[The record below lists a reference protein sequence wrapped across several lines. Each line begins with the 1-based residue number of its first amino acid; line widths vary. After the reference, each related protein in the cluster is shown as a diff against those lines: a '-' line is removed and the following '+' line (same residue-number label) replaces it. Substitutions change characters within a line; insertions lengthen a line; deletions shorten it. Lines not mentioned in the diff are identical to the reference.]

1 MDPAP
6 PIPAATLIVIR
17 PASSRPAF
25 SRTPDILVVERAAG
39 MAFAGGAIVFPGGR
53 IDPADKSFAAA
64 LGRPADAARITAIRE
79 TIEESAVLVGLSAS
93 ADAIDPALGLVLQE
107 ALLGGADFA
116 DLLTRHDLALDLD
129 ALTAFARWM
138 PAFKQTRRF
147 DTKFFLAPALPGA
160 WPPRPQPGECQ
171 SAEWASAA
179 ALLARIAAG
188 SDHAIFPT
196 KRNLER
202 IARFATI
209 DEARADAAL
218 YPLDTIIPW
227 VEDRNGEPHVCL
239 PSERGYPVTSEPLA
253 TAFRA

>member
-1 MDPAP
+1 MEPVP

-17 PASSRPAF
+17 PATAGP
-25 SRTPDILVVERAAG
+25 PDILVVERGAA
-39 MAFAGGAIVFPGGR
+39 MAFAGGAIVCPGGR
-53 IDPADKSFAAA
+53 VDPADEAYAAT

-79 TIEESAVLVGLSAS
+79 TIEETAVLAGLRSESNALDS
-93 ADAIDPALGLVLQE
+93 ALGLLLQD

-116 DLLTRHDLALDLD
+116 ALLTDHDLALDLD

-147 DTKFFLAPALPGA
+147 DTMFFIAPALPGTWA
-160 WPPRPQPGECQ
+160 PRPQPGECQ

-179 ALLARIAAG
+179 ALLERIDAG
-188 SDHAIFPT
+188 RDHAIFPT

-202 IARFATI
+202 LARFATI
-209 DEARADAAL
+209 DEARADAARHS
-218 YPLDTIIPW
+218 LDTIIPW
-227 VEDRNGEPHVCL
+227 VEERDGEPHVCL
-239 PSERGYPVTSEPLA
+239 PADRGYPVTSEPLA

>member
-1 MDPAP
+1 MEP

-17 PASSRPAF
+17 PAAAGA
-25 SRTPDILVVERAAG
+25 PDILVVERAAA

-53 IDPADKSFAAA
+53 VDPADQIFAAA
-64 LGRPADAARITAIRE
+64 LGRPADASRVTAIRE
-79 TIEESAVLVGLSAS
+79 TIEESAVLVGLSAGR
-93 ADAIDPALGLVLQE
+93 AVIDPALGLVLQDALVGGANFA
-107 ALLGGADFA
+107 ALLAQ
-116 DLLTRHDLALDLD
+116 HDLALDLD
-129 ALTAFARWM
+129 ALTPFARWM

-147 DTKFFLAPALPGA
+147 DTMFFIAPALPGA

-171 SAEWASAA
+171 SAEWAGAG
-179 ALLARIAAG
+179 ALLTRIDAG

-209 DEARADAAL
+209 DDARADAAHHS
-218 YPLDTIIPW
+218 LDTIIPW
-227 VEDRNGEPHVCL
+227 VEERDGAPHVCL
-239 PSERGYPVTSEPLA
+239 PANRGYPVTSEPLA

>member
-1 MDPAP
+1 MDQPP

-17 PASSRPAF
+17 PAADGP
-25 SRTPDILVVERAAG
+25 PDILVVERGAA

-53 IDPADKSFAAA
+53 VDRADEDHAVA
-64 LGRPADAARITAIRE
+64 LGRPADGAQITAIRE
-79 TIEESAVLVGLSAS
+79 TIEESAVLVGVRAAS
-93 ADAIDPALGLVLQE
+93 RALDSALGLVMQE

-116 DLLTRHDLALDLD
+116 ALLAEHGLTLDLD
-129 ALTAFARWM
+129 ALSAFARWM

-147 DTKFFLAPALPGA
+147 DTMFFIAPALPGA
-160 WPPRPQPGECQ
+160 WPPTPQPGECQ

-179 ALLARIAAG
+179 ALLARIDAG
-188 SDHAIFPT
+188 TDHAIFPT

-209 DEARADAAL
+209 DEARADATL
-218 YPLDTIIPW
+218 HSLDTIMPW
-227 VEDRNGEPHVCL
+227 VEERDGVPHVCL
-239 PSERGYPVTSEPLA
+239 PGDRGYPITSEPLA

>member
-1 MDPAP
+1 MEPAR

-17 PASSRPAF
+17 PAAAGP
-25 SRTPDILVVERAAG
+25 PDVLVVERAAA

-53 IDPADKSFAAA
+53 VDPADEALAAA
-64 LGRPADAARITAIRE
+64 LGRPADAPRITAIRE
-79 TIEESAVLVGLSAS
+79 TIEESAVLVGLRTAS
-93 ADAIDPALGLVLQE
+93 DAIDSALGLVLQD

-116 DLLTRHDLALDLD
+116 ALLATHDLAIDLH

-147 DTKFFLAPALPGA
+147 DTMFFIAPALPGA

-171 SAEWASAA
+171 SAEWAGAQ
-179 ALLARIAAG
+179 ALLDRIEAG
-188 SDHAIFPT
+188 TDHAIFPT

-202 IARFATI
+202 LARFATF
-209 DEARADAAL
+209 DEALADAL
-218 YPLDTIIPW
+218 RHSLDTIIPW
-227 VEDRNGEPHVCL
+227 VEERDGEPHVCL
-239 PSERGYPVTSEPLA
+239 PADRGYPVTSEPLA